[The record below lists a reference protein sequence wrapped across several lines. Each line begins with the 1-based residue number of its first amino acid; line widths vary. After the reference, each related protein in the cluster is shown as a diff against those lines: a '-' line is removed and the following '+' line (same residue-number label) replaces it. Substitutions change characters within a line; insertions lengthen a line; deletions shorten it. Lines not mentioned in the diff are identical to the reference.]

1 MSKNKKLQLTD
12 IDFNLVEEIL
22 SNLFNLKQ
30 NGDNREF
37 DCIWEE
43 IFTCKFQENV
53 CEKINNVYSN
63 EIIRI
68 IYDNC
73 KSFYENGC
81 DEIIRDITRAK
92 DEINE
97 ILNDK

>member
-12 IDFNLVEEIL
+12 INFDLVEKIL
-22 SNLFNLKQ
+22 SSLFNLKQ

-43 IFTCKFQENV
+43 IFTCKFQDNV
-53 CEKINNVYSN
+53 CEKNNNVYSN
-63 EIIRI
+63 EIIQI

-81 DEIIRDITRAK
+81 DEIRRDITKAK
-92 DEINE
+92 DEINK
-97 ILNDK
+97 ILGDK